1 MKHSDEFSRCLID
14 LDVASARKL
23 WAHVFPSWDQPATD
37 HEMLA
42 VLHLARLES
51 KRVPKHLKQY
61 SKRWLKERET
71 GRVALAVGISIKA
84 SPHRKQQALAMREAM
99 EDAVLGSV
107 KAGIDLDEDAVE
119 VRRRMMA
126 ARDKEWRG
134 DK

>member
-1 MKHSDEFSRCLID
+1 MRYADEFARCLTE

-23 WAHVFPSWDQPATD
+23 WAHVFPGWEQPATD

-61 SKRWLKERET
+61 SKKWLKERET
-71 GRVALAVGISIKA
+71 GRVALAVGISVKS
-84 SPHRKQQALAMREAM
+84 SPRRHHQGLAIREAM
-99 EDAVLGSV
+99 EDAVTSSV
-107 KAGIDLDEDAVE
+107 KAGIDLDDDATE
-119 VRRRMMA
+119 VRRRIMA

-134 DK
+134 T